1 MLDYLDRLNHFEMM
15 LVWLIL
21 LSVIFIIIYFI
32 DKKNKVSNKDI
43 LKKRLAKGELSIEEF
58 RTLIEEIYYEKN
70 SYSNNCNYWDCFLS
84 IK

>member
-21 LSVIFIIIYFI
+21 LSVIFIIYFI

-58 RTLIEEIYYEKN
+58 RILKDE
-70 SYSNNCNYWDCFLS
+70 L
-84 IK
+84 

>member
-1 MLDYLDRLNHFEMM
+1 MLNAYNINIKTEGLKMLDYLDGLNHFEMM

-58 RTLIEEIYYEKN
+58 RTLIDE
-70 SYSNNCNYWDCFLS
+70 L
-84 IK
+84 

>member
-43 LKKRLAKGELSIEEF
+43 LKKRLAKGELLIEEF
-58 RTLIEEIYYEKN
+58 RTLIDE
-70 SYSNNCNYWDCFLS
+70 L
-84 IK
+84 

>member
-58 RTLIEEIYYEKN
+58 N
-70 SYSNNCNYWDCFLS
+70 SSGRS
-84 IK
+84 